1 MPRPSDPVSLG
12 SPEFRTADH
21 GGFLV
26 TDAVFPPG
34 LVLPPHFHDRA
45 VVAVGLSGTW
55 DSLIK
60 GSPRVSQTGTLLTLP
75 AGEPHGNRFSRAGA
89 RVLIIQPDQLA
100 RAETLRICGTVL
112 TEINHF
118 EAPHAHTIAR
128 RLASEIRYPESGS
141 PFAIEALALELLGT
155 AMEGTRRTSGQERPP
170 LWLRR
175 VVDYL
180 QAHVL
185 DPPDVAAL
193 TAISGVHRA
202 HLARTFRRHHGMS
215 MPAYLRRLRLDW
227 AASRLATTDQPISEI
242 ALAAG
247 FADQSHFT
255 RAFRRHTGA
264 PPGRFRCSTRH

>member
-1 MPRPSDPVSLG
+1 VQRPSDPVSLG
-12 SPEFRTADH
+12 SPRFRTADH

-26 TDAVFPPG
+26 TDALFPAG

-45 VVAVGLSGTW
+45 VVAVTLSGGW
-55 DSLIK
+55 DSVMM
-60 GSPRVSQTGTLLTLP
+60 GRPHPSTPGMLLTEP
-75 AGEPHGNRFSRAGA
+75 AGERHANHFGKAGA
-89 RVLIIQPDQLA
+89 RVLIIQPDQVA
-100 RAETLRICGTVL
+100 RAETLRACGTVL
-112 TEINHF
+112 TQINHLQ
-118 EAPHAHTIAR
+118 APHAQTIAR
-128 RLASEIRYPESGS
+128 RLSSEIRYPDSGS
-141 PFAIEALALELLGT
+141 PFAIEALALELLG
-155 AMEGTRRTSGQERPP
+155 AAVEGTRRTSGHERPP

-185 DPPDVAAL
+185 APPDVAAL
-193 TAISGVHRA
+193 TAISGVHPA

-215 MPAYLRRLRLDW
+215 VPAYLRRLRLDW
-227 AASRLATTDQPISEI
+227 AASRLATSDQSIAEI